1 MSAPDSPSSKARP
14 SLLSETAKSA
24 ADNDS
29 RILANLEGRVAAQ
42 PNSTRRSKK
51 HWIVA
56 TAAILGLGAFG
67 AWQWQRTPGDDGA
80 SGARVATAASARNAT
95 PQAAAAPA
103 ASAAITVAATAASGA
118 DGQTLKTAASAPQP
132 AIIVADTAADD
143 RSASA
148 SVGTLASAAKVAPAA
163 AVTAASTPDGERL
176 SRALSEGTPASAS
189 ASSSAAHAK
198 SVVAAHQSTKATASR
213 NVHEADKRHQGPRIA
228 STHQRKDVKGGAKKA
243 DPDVDLLTALVAR
256 TKPYDANHGKTS
268 GKTATPAAHKTQ
280 TATSGVP
287 GLAERVADCS
297 TRGVIEGQFC
307 RWHVC
312 ADHWGK
318 DPACPSSSFQS
329 GSSN

>member
-56 TAAILGLGAFG
+56 TTAILGLGAFG

-80 SGARVATAASARNAT
+80 SGARVATAASALNAA

-118 DGQTLKTAASAPQP
+118 DGQTLKAAASAPQP

-148 SVGTLASAAKVAPAA
+148 SAGTLASAAKAAPAA
-163 AVTAASTPDGERL
+163 VVTAASTPDGERL

-198 SVVAAHQSTKATASR
+198 SVVTAHQSTKTTASR
-213 NVHEADKRHQGPRIA
+213 NVHEADKKHQAPRIA

-268 GKTATPAAHKTQ
+268 GKSATPAAQKTQ
-280 TATSGVP
+280 TATRGVP